1 MLLPSCSRLMTHF
14 KVPYA
19 NTTNYYEGETGNY
32 FFINEKYYPTQQ
44 LLTPPGKKP
53 ALNET
58 ALRQVQYGFSSTK
71 DIICPPAVQTTW
83 PVWRKIRPL
92 RKKYGPLLFLTLE
105 GFWAEEK
112 KSLLIKNYQCN
123 LLQDVVNFVLILTW
137 HGGQQ

>member
-1 MLLPSCSRLMTHF
+1 MTHF

-58 ALRQVQYGFSSTK
+58 ALRQVLCFFIHQRYYL
-71 DIICPPAVQTTW
+71 PASCSHHLASV
-83 PVWRKIRPL
+83 
-92 RKKYGPLLFLTLE
+92 
-105 GFWAEEK
+105 AENSAAEK
-112 KSLLIKNYQCN
+112 K
-123 LLQDVVNFVLILTW
+123 ILPLTIFDF
-137 HGGQQ
+137 

>member
-1 MLLPSCSRLMTHF
+1 MTHF

-58 ALRQVQYGFSSTK
+58 ALRQV
-71 DIICPPAVQTTW
+71 
-83 PVWRKIRPL
+83 
-92 RKKYGPLLFLTLE
+92 LLCFFIHKRYRHL
-105 GFWAEEK
+105 A
-112 KSLLIKNYQCN
+112 SVANS
-123 LLQDVVNFVLILTW
+123 
-137 HGGQQ
+137 

>member
-1 MLLPSCSRLMTHF
+1 MTHF

-58 ALRQVQYGFSSTK
+58 ALRQVVSSTK
-71 DIICPPAVQTTW
+71 DITCPPPGQCCQLLAEVSAI
-83 PVWRKIRPL
+83 PAENSAAE
-92 RKKYGPLLFLTLE
+92 KKFEPLTL
-105 GFWAEEK
+105 FD
-112 KSLLIKNYQCN
+112 I
-123 LLQDVVNFVLILTW
+123 
-137 HGGQQ
+137 